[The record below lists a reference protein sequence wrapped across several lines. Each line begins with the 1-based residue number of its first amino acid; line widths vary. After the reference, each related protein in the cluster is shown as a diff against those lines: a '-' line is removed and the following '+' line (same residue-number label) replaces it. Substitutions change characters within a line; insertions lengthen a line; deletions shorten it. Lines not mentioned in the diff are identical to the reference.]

1 MLIAD
6 GQRRLEEIGRQE
18 KETLSKKEIIKKY
31 ADIHEL
37 NYDIMNIFVDR
48 IEVGRRNGCQEE
60 YPVISI
66 MIPASSQLMENDSN
80 TG

>member
-1 MLIAD
+1 TIEEYRTFSESFSKDIDRYEMLIAD

-48 IEVGRRNGCQEE
+48 I
-60 YPVISI
+60 
-66 MIPASSQLMENDSN
+66 
-80 TG
+80 

>member
-48 IEVGRRNGCQEE
+48 IEVGRRNGRQEE
-60 YPVISI
+60 YPVKIYWKF
-66 MIPASSQLMENDSN
+66 
-80 TG
+80 